1 MTEKAQQ
8 KASLIGRIFCME
20 ALLIVTGLFLFV
32 SGIYR
37 EEYMQLFWGAMI
49 ITGAIVLNLVRKKDW
64 PKHWEEQEK
73 RKKVY
78 DEIDRIRREEKNAQK

>member
-1 MTEKAQQ
+1 MTEK
-8 KASLIGRIFCME
+8 KKNTSLISRIFSIE
-20 ALLIVTGLFLFV
+20 TLLILTGLFLFV

-73 RKKVY
+73 RKRVY
-78 DEIDRIRREEKNAQK
+78 DEIERIRREEKNARK

>member
-1 MTEKAQQ
+1 MNDKKQQ
-8 KASLIGRIFCME
+8 GKSLIGRIFCIE
-20 ALLIVTGLFLFV
+20 TLLILTGLFLFV

-49 ITGAIVLNLVRKKDW
+49 ITGAVVLNLVRKKDW

-78 DEIDRIRREEKNAQK
+78 DEIDRIRREEKNARK

>member
-1 MTEKAQQ
+1 MNEKEKQEI
-8 KASLIGRIFCME
+8 SLIGRIFCME
-20 ALLIVTGLFLFV
+20 ALLIVAGLFLV
-32 SGIYR
+32 GSGIYR
-37 EEYMQLFWGAMI
+37 EEYMQLFWGVMI

-78 DEIDRIRREEKNAQK
+78 DEIERIRREEKNARK